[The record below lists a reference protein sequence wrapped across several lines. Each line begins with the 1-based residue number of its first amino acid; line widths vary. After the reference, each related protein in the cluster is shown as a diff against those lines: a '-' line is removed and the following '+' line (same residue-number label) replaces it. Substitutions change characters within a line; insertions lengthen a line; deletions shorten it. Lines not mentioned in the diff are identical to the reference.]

1 MIMMI
6 IVIIIRTI
14 VIIIVSWELVVYDQ
28 VEHDF
33 IRISTFFFS
42 MRFICDIKWKSR
54 ISVMQSILSTVLP
67 KIFSALEHCKQNLA
81 TFKQHQ
87 KKFHLINP
95 FGTEKFFR
103 SQNFF
108 KLWISITSETQVQSI
123 SRLTEYSFNK
133 VLVNIQFTA

>member
-67 KIFSALEHCKQNLA
+67 KFSQLLNTANKTLLLSNNIK
-81 TFKQHQ
+81 
-87 KKFHLINP
+87 
-95 FGTEKFFR
+95 R
-103 SQNFF
+103 NFIWLTLSGLKNF
-108 KLWISITSETQVQSI
+108 LDHKIS
-123 SRLTEYSFNK
+123 LNFEY
-133 VLVNIQFTA
+133 Q